1 MRRWCTLLTCAA
13 ALMHPQPK
21 APASLKAPAPLK
33 AADPLKTADPLSP
46 DELTKLRFEAAAT
59 DPLARLRLAIITHAQ
74 VYNSTDVD
82 EDFVVPETW
91 PQPLRGLELGAA
103 VASLR
108 RLEAS
113 AAADRRRHKSRTHK
127 YSGEELRRD
136 ASSPRPSRTGWGR
149 KLTQAGFDWAP
160 RYVDGKHFAQ
170 IIKALKAYEDEHA
183 DLLLPRS
190 FRVPAREP
198 YPAALAGVDLDRA
211 VYDLSFYRTFLAGRP
226 ERQQILRE
234 LGFCWGRLQPEFN
247 LVIEALI
254 TFREWEGHLLVP
266 AAFEVPRDDARWPAS
281 TRGMPLGRRV
291 RQIRRRN
298 DYLGN
303 DAARWRSLDELG
315 FCWEPKK
322 TKRSVA
328 ARALRRYEELQ
339 LNPAAPP
346 RGLRGAPHEAR
357 GRLDPG
363 GGAADLRHRGG
374 RPALPARVPRP
385 RPGRARRRVPAA
397 PREVAG
403 GRLRGLLCGIG
414 AVRGR
419 GRQRG
424 RAAALRDRGGLP
436 AGHARRPGAEPRP
449 VLGGARHPT
458 VLGPAAAPG
467 PARLRLG

>member
-1 MRRWCTLLTCAA
+1 MHWCTLLTCAA
-13 ALMHPQPK
+13 ALLHPQPK
-21 APASLKAPAPLK
+21 APAPLK
-33 AADPLKTADPLSP
+33 ATNPPS
-46 DELTKLRFEAAAT
+46 DELTQLRVEAAAT

-266 AAFEVPRDDARWPAS
+266 AAFEVPRDDVRWPAS

-339 LNPAAPP
+339 LNPAAPLADYAELLTKREVDWTLATVP
-346 RGLRGAPHEAR
+346 RSFVIEEDDLRYPRECRGLALGARVAAYRRPLAKSRAGAFEAFFVELERYVAEGGSADVPQRFVTKAGYPLGTRVAQVRSRGQYLGGR
-357 GRLDPG
+357 GTQRFLDRRRRLD
-363 GGAADLRHRGG
+363 
-374 RPALPARVPRP
+374 
-385 RPGRARRRVPAA
+385 
-397 PREVAG
+397 
-403 GRLRGLLCGIG
+403 
-414 AVRGR
+414 
-419 GRQRG
+419 Q
-424 RAAALRDRGGLP
+424 
-436 AGHARRPGAEPRP
+436 
-449 VLGGARHPT
+449 LGFVWGKEH
-458 VLGPAAAPG
+458 
-467 PARLRLG
+467 